1 MHKSLDI
8 AEIFKN
14 YILKQL
20 QYAMILPLHIKP
32 NKIPRQTL
40 NLARNFCFYEFI
52 KGIKRNGGLRRLHYK
67 WV

>member
-8 AEIFKN
+8 AEIFRN
-14 YILKQL
+14 YKLKQL

-40 NLARNFCFYEFI
+40 NLARNFCFFEFI
-52 KGIKRNGGLRRLHYK
+52 QGMKQNGGLRRLPHK
-67 WV
+67 CV